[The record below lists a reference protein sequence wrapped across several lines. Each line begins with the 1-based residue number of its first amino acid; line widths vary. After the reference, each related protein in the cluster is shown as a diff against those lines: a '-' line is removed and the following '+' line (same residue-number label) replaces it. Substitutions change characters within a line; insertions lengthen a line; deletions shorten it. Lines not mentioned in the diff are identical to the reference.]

1 MVLGP
6 SEVGAFISSGAVEP
20 DRWRKVVAG
29 SSGLL
34 IPLVAGIIGLGVI
47 AQVLAARLQ
56 VPSIIFYLLVGVII
70 GQPGL
75 GIIGRGTFGDA
86 LPGIVG
92 LAVAII
98 VFEGAYHLR
107 FERIQEAPAATFRLV
122 TLGAAIALFGT
133 AAAVYFAFD
142 SPAVTWE
149 LSFLI
154 GALLV
159 ATGPTVITPILKVVP
174 VRDRVATALETE
186 GIVNDVTAAIIAVVV
201 FETINPATESD
212 GLLLAFTERLGTGLL
227 IGLVVAGLLY
237 YALQYVDLSPGNAPR
252 NARLLT
258 LAGALIAYAAANTLA
273 TEAGVAAVATAGI
286 ALGNSDHPY
295 EEDIESFKGDITLL
309 VLSFVFIA
317 LAAQLSLQS
326 LVDVGL
332 AGIIVVIAVA
342 LVIRPLLV
350 FISTAGDRF
359 TRPEKLF
366 ISFVGPRG
374 IIPASVA
381 TLFTVELQNE
391 ATLLREEAAELSG
404 AEAARLTA
412 EAATLSNQADILLG
426 TVFLVIFVTAML
438 EGGLAR
444 TIAEKLDVIPM
455 RVIIVGGGQVGRAL
469 ATRLEDRGENV
480 VIIEKHELIVERT
493 RNDGFTVE
501 WGDGTDT
508 DVLRSAGAENAKTVV
523 AATGDDD
530 ANLLVAQLASSK
542 FDVERIIARANNPD
556 NVEAFEDL
564 GVRTIS
570 SAMATAWA
578 IDNQI
583 ERPAIAH
590 WMTDVARTGDVQEVE
605 VKNPDMLGKPVSE
618 VGPMLPEACLI
629 ALVSGGSHKDAK
641 VPTADYALQ
650 EGDMIT
656 LLGRKE
662 SVRDG
667 MKLALKT

>member
-1 MVLGP
+1 
-6 SEVGAFISSGAVEP
+6 
-20 DRWRKVVAG
+20 VAG
-29 SSGLL
+29 SSTLL
-34 IPLVAGIIGLGVI
+34 IPLVAGIIGLGVL
-47 AQVLAARLQ
+47 AQVAAARLQ
-56 VPSIIFYLLVGVII
+56 IPSIIFYLLVGVLI

-75 GIIGRGTFGDA
+75 GIIGSDTFGGA
-86 LPGIVG
+86 LSAIVG

-107 FERIQEAPAATFRLV
+107 FERIREAPAATFRLV
-122 TLGAAIALFGT
+122 TVGAVVALVGT
-133 AAAVYFAFD
+133 AVAVKFAFGE
-142 SPAVTWE
+142 PAVSWN
-149 LSFLI
+149 LAFLI

-159 ATGPTVITPILKVVP
+159 ATGPTVITPILNVVP

-201 FETINPATESD
+201 FETVNPAATSE
-212 GLLLAFTERLGTGLL
+212 GLVQAFALRLGTGLL

-237 YALQYVDLSPGNAPR
+237 YLLQYIDLSPSDAPR

-258 LAGALIAYAAANTLA
+258 LAGALVAFAAANTIA
-273 TEAGVAAVATAGI
+273 SEAGVAAAATAGV
-286 ALGNSDHPY
+286 ALGNIDHPY
-295 EEDIESFKGDITLL
+295 EEDIEEFKGDITLL

-317 LAAQLSLQS
+317 LAAQLSLGA

-332 AGIIVVIAVA
+332 AGLAVVVAVA
-342 LVIRPLLV
+342 LLIRPLLV
-350 FISTAGDRF
+350 FISTVGDRF

-381 TLFTVELQNE
+381 TLFAVELNTVAEEVGGAQ
-391 ATLLREEAAELSG
+391 AALLTTQAE
-404 AEAARLTA
+404 
-412 EAATLSNQADILLG
+412 ILLG
-426 TVFLVIFVTAML
+426 TVFLVIFVTAL
-438 EGGLAR
+438 FEGGLAR
-444 TIAEKLDVIPM
+444 YIAEQLDVIPM

-469 ATRLEDRGENV
+469 AERLEDRGENI
-480 VIIEKHELIVERT
+480 VIIEEDEAIVERA
-493 RNDGFTVE
+493 RNEGYAVE
-501 WGDGTDT
+501 IGDGTDT

-530 ANLLVAQLASSK
+530 ANLLVSQLASSK
-542 FDVERIIARANNPD
+542 FDVDRVIARANNPD

-590 WMTDVARTGDVQEVE
+590 WMTDVGRTGDVQEVE
-605 VKNPDMLGKPVSE
+605 VENGDLIGKSVRE

-629 ALVSGGSHKDAK
+629 ALVSGDDYEEAQ
-641 VPTADYALQ
+641 VPTADYVIQ

-656 LLGRKE
+656 LLGRKD

-667 MKLALKT
+667 MKLVAGD

>member
-1 MVLGP
+1 M
-6 SEVGAFISSGAVEP
+6 
-20 DRWRKVVAG
+20 AG

-34 IPLVAGIIGLGVI
+34 IPLVAGIIGLGVL
-47 AQVLAARLQ
+47 AQVLAARLR
-56 VPSIIFYLLVGVII
+56 VPSIIFYLLVGVVI

-75 GIIGRGTFGDA
+75 GIITSDTFGPA
-86 LPGIVG
+86 LTAIVG

-107 FERIQEAPAATFRLV
+107 FERIREAPTATFRLV
-122 TLGAAIALFGT
+122 TLGAAIALVGT
-133 AAAVYFAFD
+133 AVAVKFAFSD
-142 SPAVTWE
+142 AAVTWN
-149 LSFLI
+149 LAVLI

-159 ATGPTVITPILKVVP
+159 ATGPTVITPILNVVP

-201 FETINPATESD
+201 FETVNPGATSD
-212 GLLLAFTERLGTGLL
+212 GLLQAFALRLGTGLL
-227 IGLVVAGLLY
+227 VGLIVAGVLY
-237 YALQYVDLSPGNAPR
+237 YLLQYIDLSPGDAPR
-252 NARLLT
+252 NSRLLV
-258 LAGALIAYAAANTLA
+258 LAGALVAYAAANTIA
-273 TEAGVAAVATAGI
+273 TEAGVAAAATAGM
-286 ALGNSDHPY
+286 ALGNVDHPY

-317 LAAQLSLQS
+317 LAAQLSLDA
-326 LVDVGL
+326 LIDVGL
-332 AGIIVVIAVA
+332 AGLAVVVAVA
-342 LVIRPLLV
+342 LVIRPALV
-350 FISTAGDRF
+350 FVSTVGDRF
-359 TRPEKLF
+359 TRAEKWF
-366 ISFVGPRG
+366 VSFVGPRG

-381 TLFTVELQNE
+381 TLF
-391 ATLLREEAAELSG
+391 AAELNNVSQELRT
-404 AEAARLTA
+404 EAANASGQEA
-412 EAATLSNQADILLG
+412 EQLVAQADLLANQAEILLG
-426 TVFLVIFVTAML
+426 TVFLVIFVTAL
-438 EGGLAR
+438 FEGGLAR
-444 TIAEKLDVIPM
+444 FIAEKLDVIPM

-480 VIIEKHELIVERT
+480 VIIEEDESIVERA
-493 RNDGFTVE
+493 RNDGFAVE

-508 DVLRSAGAENAKTVV
+508 DVLRSAGADNSKTIV

-530 ANLLVAQLASSK
+530 ANLLISQLASSK
-542 FDVERIIARANNPD
+542 FDIERVIARANNPD

-590 WMTDVARTGDVQEVE
+590 WMTDVGRTGDVQEVE
-605 VKNPDMLGKPVSE
+605 VLNEKLIGKTVRE

-629 ALVSGGSHKDAK
+629 ALVSGEDHKEAQ
-641 VPTADYALQ
+641 VPTADYVLQ
-650 EGDMIT
+650 AGDMVT
-656 LLGRKE
+656 LLGRRE

-667 MKLALKT
+667 MEFVGNGN

>member
-1 MVLGP
+1 M
-6 SEVGAFISSGAVEP
+6 
-20 DRWRKVVAG
+20 AG

-34 IPLVAGIIGLGVI
+34 IPLVAGIIGLGVV
-47 AQVLAARLQ
+47 AQVLAARIR
-56 VPSIIFYLLVGVII
+56 VPSIIFYLLVGVVI

-75 GIIGRGTFGDA
+75 GIVTSETFGGA
-86 LPGIVG
+86 LSAIVG

-107 FERIQEAPAATFRLV
+107 FERIREAPTATFRLV
-122 TLGAAIALFGT
+122 TLGAGIALVGT
-133 AAAVYFAFD
+133 AVAVKFAFGVAWD
-142 SPAVTWE
+142 I
-149 LSFLI
+149 SFLI

-159 ATGPTVITPILKVVP
+159 ATGPTVITPILNVVP

-201 FETINPATESD
+201 FETVNPGATSE
-212 GLLLAFTERLGTGLL
+212 GLLQAFALRLGTGLL
-227 IGLVVAGLLY
+227 VGLLVAGLLY
-237 YALQYVDLSPGNAPR
+237 YLLQYIDLSPGDAPR
-252 NARLLT
+252 NSRLLV
-258 LAGALIAYAAANTLA
+258 LAGALVAYAAANTIA

-286 ALGNSDHPY
+286 ALGNVDHPY
-295 EEDIESFKGDITLL
+295 EADITEFKGDITLL

-317 LAAQLSLQS
+317 LAAQLSPDALI
-326 LVDVGL
+326 DVGL
-332 AGIIVVIAVA
+332 AGIAVVAAVMF
-342 LVIRPLLV
+342 VIRPALV
-350 FISTAGDRF
+350 FLSARGDRF
-359 TRPEKLF
+359 TREEKLF
-366 ISFVGPRG
+366 MSFVGPRG

-381 TLFTVELQNE
+381 TLFAVELNSVAEELRTE
-391 ATLLREEAAELSG
+391 AGEASGQEAQELLAQADLLAGQAEL
-404 AEAARLTA
+404 
-412 EAATLSNQADILLG
+412 LLG
-426 TVFLVIFVTAML
+426 TVFLVIFVTALL

-469 ATRLEDRGENV
+469 AERLEDRGENV
-480 VIIEKHELIVERT
+480 VIIERDEQIVERA
-493 RNDGFTVE
+493 RNAGYTVE
-501 WGDGTDT
+501 IGDGTDT

-530 ANLLVAQLASSK
+530 VNLLVSQLASSK
-542 FDVERIIARANNPD
+542 FDIDRIIARANNPD

-590 WMTDVARTGDVQEVE
+590 WMTDVGRTGDVQEVE
-605 VKNPDMLGKPVSE
+605 LKNESLAGKTVRE

-629 ALVSGGSHKDAK
+629 ALVSGENHEHAE
-641 VPTADYALQ
+641 VPTADYELQ
-650 EGDMIT
+650 LGDTVT
-656 LLGRKE
+656 LLGKRE
-662 SVRDG
+662 SVREG
-667 MKLALKT
+667 MTLVGGD